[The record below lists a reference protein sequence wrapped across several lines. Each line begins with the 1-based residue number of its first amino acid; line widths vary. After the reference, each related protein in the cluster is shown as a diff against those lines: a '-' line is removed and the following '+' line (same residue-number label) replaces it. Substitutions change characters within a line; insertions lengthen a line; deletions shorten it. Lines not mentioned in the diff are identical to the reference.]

1 MSNYRGEQSD
11 DSYQRHNANRHHREE
26 SGQDRFGQQQVLYK
40 TEGLERAGAERYHLL
55 RRVESTGSRDGQWV
69 KEKDL
74 RLVKTTNRGE
84 RLFRVA

>member
-26 SGQDRFGQQQVLYK
+26 SGQDRFGQQVLYRTESQK
-40 TEGLERAGAERYHLL
+40 TQGVERYHLL